1 MSEESRMS
9 VRELKLVLDKMP
21 NESMLVYRGG
31 INEKSFQNV
40 LRIEIPFE
48 VMAKK

>member
-1 MSEESRMS
+1 MTEEARMS

-21 NESMLVYRGG
+21 NESMLVYHGG
-31 INEKSFQNV
+31 VNENTFQNV